1 MSLSFDRANRLRLR
15 RRFRRRQKQVESVTR
30 SAETQVETNLI
41 GRFNRLVRVKRF
53 VFGWLALVVLITV
66 CTVLQTLHQS
76 QYYQSLQPVPGGTYN
91 EGMVGTYSN
100 ANPLYAAGPVDSAV
114 SRLIFAGLFKFDGH
128 GKLVGDLASGYTRD
142 TTGRRYTVKLRPG
155 LTWQDGHALTA
166 RDVVFTYQTIQN
178 PDANSPLRSSWQ
190 GVSVKAAGKTQVIF
204 DLPNPLSSFVYNLT
218 NGIVPE
224 HLLANIPPAQLRS
237 NSFNTLH
244 PVGAGP
250 FAWKALQNGSSTD
263 PAKATTFIALQP
275 FDKYAGG
282 APKLNGFVVRAY
294 ADKDQLIEAFKKRE
308 VNAISGLNA
317 VPADLKGQPDLVVH
331 NFPSN
336 AAMMTFFK
344 TSGGILSDVHV
355 RQALVKGADVPAIIS
370 SLGYATHSV
379 REPLLVGQL
388 GYDPK
393 YRQSGFDPA
402 AANAELDAAGW
413 VRQADGLRHKGNQ
426 PLSFQLYAQNIP
438 ENQRV
443 AKQLAADWRKIGVK
457 VDLVLQD
464 QSDFETTLQFHN
476 YDALLYG
483 ISIGPDP
490 DVFAYWDS
498 SQADIRSASRLNFS
512 EYHSAQADTALE
524 AGRTRLDPALRVV
537 KYAPFLAAWQSDAP
551 ALGLYQP
558 RFLYITRGPV
568 YGLDEHALNVDTDRY
583 FSVAKWEIHTA
594 RVTN

>member
-15 RRFRRRQKQVESVTR
+15 RRLRRRQKQVESATR
-30 SAETQVETNLI
+30 SAETQVETNFI

-53 VFGWLALVVLITV
+53 VFGWISLVVLITV

-76 QYYQSLQPVPGGTYN
+76 QYYQSLRPVPGGTYN
-91 EGMVGTYSN
+91 EGMVGSYSN

-114 SRLIFAGLFKFDGH
+114 SHLIFAGLFKFDSH

-142 TTGRRYTVKLRPG
+142 ASGRRYTVILRPG
-155 LTWQDGHALTA
+155 LTWQDGHALTS

-178 PDANSPLRSSWQ
+178 PDASSPLLSSWQ
-190 GVSVKAAGKTQVIF
+190 GVSVKAAGESKVTF
-204 DLPNPLSSFVYNLT
+204 ELANPLSSFIYSLT

-224 HLLANIPPAQLRS
+224 HLLAGIPPAQLRS
-237 NSFNTLH
+237 NPFNTLH

-275 FDKYAGG
+275 FKKYAGG
-282 APKLNGFVVRAY
+282 TPKLNGFIVRAY
-294 ADKDQLIEAFKKRE
+294 ADKDQLIEAFKKHE
-308 VNAISGLNA
+308 INAISGLDA
-317 VPADLKGQPDLVVH
+317 VPADIRNQPDLVIN

-344 TSGGILSDVHV
+344 TSGGILSDVNV

-370 SLGYATHSV
+370 NLGYATHAV

-393 YRQSGFDPA
+393 YKQNGFDPA
-402 AANAELDAAGW
+402 AANAELETAGW
-413 VRQADGLRHKGNQ
+413 VLQRDGLRYKGNQ
-426 PLSFQLYAQNIP
+426 PLSFQFYAQNLP
-438 ENQRV
+438 ENQQV
-443 AKQLAADWRKIGVK
+443 AKQLVADWRKIGVK
-457 VDLVLQD
+457 ADLVLQD

-498 SQADIRSASRLNFS
+498 SQADIRSASRLNLS
-512 EYHSAQADTALE
+512 EYSSSQADTALE

-537 KYAPFLAAWQSDAP
+537 KYAPFLAAWQADAP

-568 YGLDEHALNVDTDRY
+568 YGLDEHAINVDTDRY
-583 FSVAKWEIHTA
+583 FSVANWEIHTA